1 MKIIPDEILTS
12 FDNILGNIG
21 TEYVKSEN
29 EDGKCHIEVNTI
41 SDIDLEDLRKIYDE
55 LERLHY
61 EEKSDR

>member
-29 EDGKCHIEVNTI
+29 EDGICAIEVNTI
-41 SDIDLEDLRKIYDE
+41 SDDDLNDLRKIFDQ
-55 LERLHY
+55 LEKINEWRI
-61 EEKSDR
+61 E

>member
-29 EDGKCHIEVNTI
+29 EDGICAIEVNTI
-41 SDIDLEDLRKIYDE
+41 SDEDLNDLRKIFDQ
-55 LERLHY
+55 LEKIN
-61 EEKSDR
+61 E

>member
-29 EDGKCHIEVNTI
+29 EDGICAIEVNTI
-41 SDIDLEDLRKIYDE
+41 SDEDLNDLRKIFDQ
-55 LERLHY
+55 LEKINEWRI
-61 EEKSDR
+61 E

>member
-29 EDGKCHIEVNTI
+29 EDGICAIEVNTI
-41 SDIDLEDLRKIYDE
+41 FDEDLNDLRKIFDQ
-55 LERLHY
+55 LEKINEWRI
-61 EEKSDR
+61 E